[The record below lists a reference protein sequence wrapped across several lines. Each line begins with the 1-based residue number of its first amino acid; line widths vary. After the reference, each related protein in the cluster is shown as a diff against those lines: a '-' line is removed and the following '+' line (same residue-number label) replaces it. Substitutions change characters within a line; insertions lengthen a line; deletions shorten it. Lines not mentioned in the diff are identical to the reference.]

1 MLNYVMKIYKKCIC
15 FLYKKTATESRH
27 DIVKIYF
34 AQKENKY
41 KVKFTVAGMF
51 FPATLFADDI
61 TENTALLTEFSEK
74 DQLSILFYSSRSL
87 YKITAIDFIENE
99 KMLSVQASIGE
110 KSWTK
115 RLTLNEIM
123 QEETI
128 VQKLSAEERKI
139 MIAMQTENNIIPF
152 SIASNGKKTS

>member
-1 MLNYVMKIYKKCIC
+1 MKTK
-15 FLYKKTATESRH
+15 TESRH
-27 DIVKIYF
+27 GIVKIYF

-61 TENTALLTEFSEK
+61 TDNAALLTEFSEK
-74 DQLSILFYSSRSL
+74 DQLSILFYSSKSL
-87 YKITAIDFIENE
+87 YKITAIDFIEHEN

-128 VQKLSAEERKI
+128 IQKLSAEERKI

-152 SIASNGKKTS
+152 SRASNVKKN